1 MLQRRFLCSK
11 VLKKPHRHQW
21 TIKQVTKSNFNESL
35 EEIKNHI
42 HDCDFVAVSLRKTG
56 SYSAP
61 WHRVLPIDTTE
72 TAYFKAKYAAE
83 KFQVLQFAVCPF
95 SIRTSKVIAHPYNFH
110 LFPRDELKTGMPSYS
125 FSCQSSYLSSM
136 AREGFDFN
144 VCIYNGISYLS
155 RAQESAAKDRIG
167 NPVTS
172 NYVVQSSSTLSV
184 ADSVF
189 VERIKSR
196 VRHWRNACKD
206 STTKTHGALISSL
219 RKLVLGSEV
228 YGSRPCL
235 SVEVCSEH
243 QVHLVLEMLR
253 EFSDDL
259 VPLLIPAKGGGTQ
272 AVRVVLTSSKEDKNL
287 FERELQHMEEEQNR
301 RVRGF
306 REVIDS
312 ISASQKPV
320 VAHNSLNVFTFI
332 HSKFLTPLPSS
343 MDEFRCSLRLVFPH
357 VLDVNHLMKEIDPL
371 KKVTNLPTAISF
383 IKRRFFVPIDLEI
396 PHQAEANE
404 GEING
409 LKHGRNVLR
418 ISQLFARLCSILKVT
433 PEALEDDN
441 GHLCSALE
449 GYANIFNPCSTS
461 SQDLVD
467 VDVTV
472 WTDNKRKVSSKDLV
486 FLWGFR
492 RGVSARMLK
501 KKLGSSH
508 EVFLLSEEFDVRLVD
523 KSCAI
528 VVFWNPGLSD
538 SFLEAM
544 DSGGISCEPL
554 REMISEGTRAACY
567 ETYKRVCRLGLW
579 KRNLADSLD
588 KALENTDSLSEAYFK
603 REPSEIYWDSES
615 MINLDDL

>member
-11 VLKKPHRHQW
+11 VYKKPHHHQW
-21 TIKQVTKSNFNESL
+21 TIKQVTKSNFTESL
-35 EEIKNHI
+35 EEITNHI
-42 HDCDFVAVSLRKTG
+42 HDCDFVAVSLQKTG

-61 WHRVLPIDTTE
+61 WHRVLPVDTHE

-83 KFQVLQFAVCPF
+83 RFQVLQFAVCPF
-95 SIRTSKVIAHPYNFH
+95 SIRASKVIAHPYNFH
-110 LFPRDELKTGMPSYS
+110 LFPRDELKIGMPSYS

-167 NPVTS
+167 NAVTS
-172 NYVVQSSSTLSV
+172 TYVVQSSSTLSV
-184 ADSVF
+184 ADSLF

-206 STTKTHGALISSL
+206 STTRTDEALIRSL
-219 RKLVLGSEV
+219 RKLVLGSEE
-228 YGSRPCL
+228 YESRPCL
-235 SVEVCSEH
+235 SIEVCSER
-243 QVHLVLEMLR
+243 QVHLALEMLR
-253 EFSDDL
+253 EFYDDL

-272 AVRVVLTSSKEDKNL
+272 AVRVVLTNSKEDKNL
-287 FERELQHMEEEQNR
+287 FERELQHMEEKQNR
-301 RVRGF
+301 RARGF

-320 VAHNSLNVFTFI
+320 VAHNSLDDFTFI
-332 HSKFLTPLPSS
+332 HSKFLTPLPPSK
-343 MDEFRCSLRLVFPH
+343 DEFKCSLRMVFPH
-357 VLDVNHLMKEIDPL
+357 VLDVNHLMKEIGPL

-396 PHQAEANE
+396 PQQAEANE
-404 GEING
+404 SEI
-409 LKHGRNVLR
+409 HGHNVLR
-418 ISQLFARLCSILKVT
+418 ISQLFAKLCSLLKVT
-433 PEALEDDN
+433 PEALEDDS

-461 SQDLVD
+461 SQDPID
-467 VDVTV
+467 GDVTV
-472 WTDNKRKVSSKDLV
+472 WMDDTRKVCSGDLV

-501 KKLGSSH
+501 NQLSGSH
-508 EVFLLSEEFDVRLVD
+508 EVFSEEFDVQLMD

-528 VVFWNPGLSD
+528 VIFWNPGLAE

-554 REMISEGTRAACY
+554 KEMISEGLRAAGY
-567 ETYKRVCRLGLW
+567 DIYNKVCRLGLW
-579 KRNLADSLD
+579 KADLADSLD
-588 KALENTDSLSEAYFK
+588 KALADTDSLSEAHSK
-603 REPSEIYWDSES
+603 EPSEIYWDTVS
-615 MINLDDL
+615 MINL